1 MGRKWEE
8 GKKKV
13 KTNRKQNI
21 NKMARNRYKHFSS
34 QYLDWLVCLLEY
46 QVKSGFKKERAINK
60 KVEKQNSRKK
70 VSQEM

>member
-34 QYLDWLVCLLEY
+34 
-46 QVKSGFKKERAINK
+46 
-60 KVEKQNSRKK
+60 
-70 VSQEM
+70 